1 MARPPYPNS
10 TASSIRTWC
19 WHWDAAQICDW
30 RFITPSSF
38 NPHGGL
44 LTTALISLKGLSLD
58 DVWNNIIVQTGSL
71 DVESGHSM
79 EEQIAVDEAR
89 MKIQKESERLES
101 LARQEQQLKKKF
113 ELVNKIN
120 AIRGEMNS
128 EKK

>member
-1 MARPPYPNS
+1 
-10 TASSIRTWC
+10 
-19 WHWDAAQICDW
+19 
-30 RFITPSSF
+30 
-38 NPHGGL
+38 
-44 LTTALISLKGLSLD
+44 
-58 DVWNNIIVQTGSL
+58 
-71 DVESGHSM
+71 M